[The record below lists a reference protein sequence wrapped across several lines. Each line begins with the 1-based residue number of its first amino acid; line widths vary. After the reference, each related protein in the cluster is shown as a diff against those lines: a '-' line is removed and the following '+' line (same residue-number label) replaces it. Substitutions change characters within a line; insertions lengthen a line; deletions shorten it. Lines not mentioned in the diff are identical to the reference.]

1 MTPGSSFST
10 SRWKNNQDMFDIFP
24 SRKKG
29 EAEGEGQGDFTYKPE
44 DQQADQPGPIAPEGA
59 KSTRVAYLKI
69 IVFIFII
76 LYGLISHFHAPLL
89 TYLGDYL
96 VLKQTPPKSD
106 LIVCL
111 AGGNV
116 ERGISAAEAYHEG
129 MAPRIF
135 ITREDPPDGYRLL
148 EERGLDYPESVD
160 LLAMLLKDLGVPESA
175 IIVNRQPVTTTY
187 DEARLLRRV
196 VGGKGYRSLII
207 VTSPT
212 HTRRAWLIFKKVFEG
227 TPVKIFVLAT
237 PYSQFDPKDWWRHR
251 KYLREVVIEYQKL
264 IFYTVKYLW

>member
-1 MTPGSSFST
+1 
-10 SRWKNNQDMFDIFP
+10 MFDIF
-24 SRKKG
+24 SSKKEKEDVG
-29 EAEGEGQGDFTYKPE
+29 PVQGDVMYRPG
-44 DQQADQPGPIAPEGA
+44 DQPGDQPGPIAPEGE
-59 KSTRVAYLKI
+59 KGLRLSYLKVI
-69 IVFIFII
+69 IFLFII
-76 LYGLISHFHAPLL
+76 IYGLISHFHGPLL

-96 VLKQTPPKSD
+96 VLKQTPPEAD

-116 ERGISAAEAYHEG
+116 ERGIGAAEAYHEG
-129 MAPRIF
+129 FAPRIF
-135 ITREDPPDGYRLL
+135 LTREDPPDGYRIL
-148 EERGLDYPESVD
+148 EERGLDYPEGVD
-160 LLAMLLKDLGVPESA
+160 LLAGLLKDLGVPESA

-187 DEARLLRRV
+187 EEARLLRRV
-196 VGGKGYRSLII
+196 VGNKGYRSLII

-212 HTRRAWLIFKKVFEG
+212 HTRRSWLIFKKVFEG